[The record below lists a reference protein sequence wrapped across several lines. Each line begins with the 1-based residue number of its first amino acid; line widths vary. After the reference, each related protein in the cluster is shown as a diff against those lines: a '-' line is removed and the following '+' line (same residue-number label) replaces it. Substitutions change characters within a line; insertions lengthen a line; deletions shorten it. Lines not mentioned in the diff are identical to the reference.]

1 MNDKIDS
8 EIIRLLS
15 ADGRMSFLDLARKA
29 HLSPNATAERVRK
42 LRRRGI
48 IKGFTAIVD
57 QTALGRP
64 LIVYVDIRV
73 KPGADS
79 LRLEQML
86 RSLPGVVEYT
96 TVSGNH
102 DYQVKLACAD
112 QDDLFKKIVKL
123 RLQPGVQETHTRL
136 ILGETK
142 LGA

>member
-1 MNDKIDS
+1 MTDKIDS
-8 EIIRLLS
+8 ELIRLLT
-15 ADGRMSFLDLARKA
+15 ADGRMSFLELARRA
-29 HLSPNATAERVRK
+29 DLSPNATAERVRK
-42 LRRRGI
+42 LRRRGV

-86 RSLPGVVEYT
+86 RGLAGAIEYV
-96 TVSGNH
+96 TVSGNY

-112 QDDLFKKIVKL
+112 QADLFKKIVKL
-123 RLQPGVQETHTRL
+123 RLQPGVQETHTRM
-136 ILGETK
+136 ILAETN
-142 LGA
+142 LGD

>member
-1 MNDKIDS
+1 MPS
-8 EIIRLLS
+8 AASGTTRSCPPPAPGRLVAAAGVAGEVL
-15 ADGRMSFLDLARKA
+15 L
-29 HLSPNATAERVRK
+29 TAGVVV
-42 LRRRGI
+42 LLFVVWQL
-48 IKGFTAIVD
+48 GFTAIVD

-86 RSLPGVVEYT
+86 RGLAGAVEYT
-96 TVSGNH
+96 SVSGNY

-136 ILGETK
+136 IMGETK
-142 LGA
+142 LSS